1 MEKPMDRRL
10 VLAGLA
16 AVTAAPLALIES
28 ALAQSSSPTTSSPA
42 GQGAGASAGGG
53 TYNQAGGQAGSQMTQ
68 AEQQWMQQT
77 MATGMV
83 ALETSK
89 VALQKAQDED
99 LKQFAKFEVD
109 EQQLLSEVLQSLMQP
124 AAMAGGG
131 AANTTGSAGGSA
143 GGANMPQMD
152 AKDREM
158 VQKLQ
163 QASGSAFDKQYYQG
177 QLQGHRE
184 LLQIQENF
192 IKSGSR
198 NREAVNVAKL
208 ARGHIK
214 EHIELLESIEP

>member
-1 MEKPMDRRL
+1 MDRRL

-42 GQGAGASAGGG
+42 GQGAGAAAGGG
-53 TYNQAGGQAGSQMTQ
+53 TYNQAGGQMTQ

-124 AAMAGGG
+124 PAMAGGG